1 MIARSRIPALIAAV
15 TLSWVAISAFASAA
29 PAGAQQ
35 SINPA
40 DFQPVITHP
49 LFPLSL
55 TGPKV
60 FAGEETDES
69 GKTITTRLESH
80 LLASTEVVMGVTVAV
95 LEETAFKD
103 GQLVERALDYF
114 AQHRDGSV
122 YYFGEKVDNY
132 DGGKFK
138 DHHGQWIAGEGQ
150 NKPGIIMG
158 AKPSVGQTFEQE
170 LAPGIAEDKS
180 TVLST
185 TDSVTT
191 PAGSYTNCIKTK
203 DFTPLEPDIEEFKWF
218 CPSIGLAQEQGA
230 ETSSKL
236 ISIGPAP
243 ELAATPTAPRP
254 AAAPQQSAPVRV
266 PNTGSGDATVPG
278 GVRALALAAIAA
290 LLTGSTCIAVGS
302 RLRSH

>member
-1 MIARSRIPALIAAV
+1 M

-69 GKTITTRLESH
+69 GKAITTRLESH

-95 LEETAFKD
+95 LEETAYKD

-185 TDSVTT
+185 TESVTT
-191 PAGSYTNCIKTK
+191 PAGAYANCIKTK

-243 ELAATPTAPRP
+243 ELATTPTAPRP
-254 AAAPQQSAPVRV
+254 AATPQQSAPVRV
-266 PNTGSGDATVPG
+266 PNTGSGEATVSG
-278 GVRALALAAIAA
+278 GGALNVALAAIAM
-290 LLTGSTCIAVGS
+290 LLTGSTLALAS
-302 RLRSH
+302 RRRRH